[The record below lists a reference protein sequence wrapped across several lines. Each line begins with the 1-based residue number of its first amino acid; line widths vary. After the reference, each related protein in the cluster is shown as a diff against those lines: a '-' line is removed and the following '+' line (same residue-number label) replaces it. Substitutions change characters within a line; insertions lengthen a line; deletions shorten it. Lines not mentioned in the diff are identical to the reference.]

1 MVYST
6 PPTPTVESYKVQALE
21 DLNADLSQGILAFPR
36 KILVLGSKDIRV
48 FQEAS
53 HLVDFEVY
61 QYDNPHF
68 VLRSGLH
75 QEFSLIAA
83 CDDLFQS
90 SFLDLKSLFE
100 RKTKNPF
107 LFFKIDDLLA
117 MEKPEFESNLQN
129 LSVEIK
135 IHRIVKDTFCEDEI
149 SLGGACH
156 NRLNGTST
164 LEGELQNFLRQAVAV
179 KNRKP
184 EETLEK
190 AIKII
195 RSQPR

>member
-1 MVYST
+1 MSLFHDS
-6 PPTPTVESYKVQALE
+6 ENNF
-21 DLNADLSQGILAFPR
+21 D
-36 KILVLGSKDIRV
+36 
-48 FQEAS
+48 
-53 HLVDFEVY
+53 
-61 QYDNPHF
+61 
-68 VLRSGLH
+68 LRSGTVDNQLVLDGAVRTRQGRQIGGVAFPGNQLNVLQMAEIDQTQTFYLVH
-75 QEFSLIAA
+75 R
-83 CDDLFQS
+83 DLFQS

-107 LFFKIDDLLA
+107 LFFKIDDLLG

-149 SLGGACH
+149 SSGGACH

-164 LEGELQNFLRQAVAV
+164 LEGELQNFLRQAVAD
-179 KNRKP
+179 KSRKP